1 MSMTGSATNTTEN
14 SEIHVIGVDLSST
27 LIPPVGRN
35 TASGRPIETPA
46 NNDGVQTG
54 ATHASPKD
62 PNQNIVSQVDFGD
75 NNVGFQAGVI
85 NGDVHGITFHY
96 PDNQS
101 IFGSLVQ
108 GSQPLDTSTLE
119 ILARRA
125 QVQAGRSVPKQLQDR
140 CYAPYK
146 TVRNRKIKLRLL
158 QIASVTKFL
167 DRGFAEYFQV
177 AVLSFGKHQA
187 QQLLQDAR
195 KTIARMQN
203 KQDDPDSAD
212 IGDLGHFCEQSAI
225 TSGDAE
231 QRRPRFTV
239 TQRRDEETLHYL
251 QDGLEI
257 PYWEF
262 MADIFLGWKANSSA
276 LSGDVVL
283 RVLHSTKLELLDGR
297 RRLMDE
303 MVALQG
309 DDAEDIMPII
319 DGIDARIKVLDSLWD
334 SASSNPDGT
343 HYSLVSFL
351 EQPLRQPLIA
361 VEETTLSSQDEQ
373 IGHQVETATLI
384 ALILLFIIVAIIPG
398 YKAFALSMQDSA
410 VGSIGDADFWYLIQ
424 SSIMA
429 VMGNVIMV
437 VPLFKKS
444 WFSPAYGLM
453 WVFFALGLA
462 FAIVAVIIYP
472 LLNPGWSSMV
482 AFFGSIASVAS
493 VLIMTQATAREG
505 TKAKVKTD

>member
-1 MSMTGSATNTTEN
+1 MSMTESTTVRTEN
-14 SEIHVIGVDLSST
+14 SEIHVVEANLSST
-27 LIPPVGRN
+27 PIPPVGRN
-35 TASGRPIETPA
+35 PADGGPIETSA
-46 NNDGVQTG
+46 HNNGVQIG
-54 ATHASPKD
+54 VTHESPMD
-62 PNQNIVSQVDFGD
+62 PNQNIISQVDFGRG
-75 NNVGFQAGVI
+75 NSGFQAGVI
-85 NGDVHGITFHY
+85 NGGVSGISFHY
-96 PDNQS
+96 SENQS

-108 GSQPLDTSTLE
+108 GSQPLDTFTLE

-125 QVQAGRSVPKQLQDR
+125 QVQAGRS
-140 CYAPYK
+140 
-146 TVRNRKIKLRLL
+146 TVRNRRIKLRLL
-158 QIASVTKFL
+158 QIANVTKFL

-177 AVLSFGKHQA
+177 AVLSFGKQHA

-225 TSGDAE
+225 TSGNSK
-231 QRRPRFTV
+231 QRPPRFTI

-251 QDGLEI
+251 QDALEI

-262 MADIFLGWKANSSA
+262 MVDIFLGWKANSSA

-303 MVALQG
+303 MATLQG
-309 DDAEDIMPII
+309 DDAEDIAPII
-319 DGIDARIKVLDSLWD
+319 DGIDARIRVLDSLWD

-361 VEETTLSSQDEQ
+361 VEETPLPSQDEQ
-373 IGHQVETATLI
+373 IGRQVETATLI
-384 ALILLFIIVAIIPG
+384 ALILLFIIVATIPG

-453 WVFFALGLA
+453 WGFFALGLT

-505 TKAKVKTD
+505 TKTKVKTE

>member
-1 MSMTGSATNTTEN
+1 MPRA
-14 SEIHVIGVDLSST
+14 
-27 LIPPVGRN
+27 GRN
-35 TASGRPIETPA
+35 TAPGRTLETSA
-46 NNDGVQTG
+46 HNSGVQTG
-54 ATHASPKD
+54 ATHGSAMDS
-62 PNQNIVSQVDFGD
+62 NQNIISQVDFGSG
-75 NNVGFQAGVI
+75 NSGLQAGVI
-85 NGDVHGITFHY
+85 NGGLHGVTFHY
-96 PDNQS
+96 SDNQS
-101 IFGSLVQ
+101 IFGSLIQ

-125 QVQAGRSVPKQLQDR
+125 QVQAGRSVPRQLRDR

-146 TVRNRKIKLRLL
+146 TVRNRGIKMRLL
-158 QIASVTKFL
+158 QIAHVTKFL

-177 AVLSFGKHQA
+177 AVLSFGKQHA
-187 QQLLQDAR
+187 QKLLQDAR

-225 TSGDAE
+225 TSGDSE
-231 QRRPRFTV
+231 QRPPRFTV

-251 QDGLEI
+251 QDALEI

-262 MADIFLGWKANSSA
+262 MVDIFLGWKANSSA

-297 RRLMDE
+297 RRLMDD
-303 MVALQG
+303 MAALQG
-309 DDAEDIMPII
+309 DDSEDIAPII

-334 SASSNPDGT
+334 SASSNPHGT
-343 HYSLVSFL
+343 HYSLVTFL
-351 EQPLRQPLIA
+351 EQPLRQPLVA
-361 VEETTLSSQDEQ
+361 VEETPLSSQDEQ
-373 IGHQVETATLI
+373 IGRQVETATLI

-437 VPLFKKS
+437 VPLLKKS

-453 WVFFALGLA
+453 WGFFALGLA

-472 LLNPGWSSMV
+472 LLNPGWSYMV

-493 VLIMTQATAREG
+493 VLIMTQATAREE